1 MKEQHTLI
9 RGYRDLTQVEIDYMN
24 CCKELG
30 NKLGELIDTLQNQ
43 PDIDK
48 RWLAMSKSSLQVGI
62 MEMVRSI
69 ARPNSF

>member
-9 RGYRDLTQVEIDYMN
+9 KGYRDLTQTEIDYMN
-24 CCKELG
+24 CTKELG

-48 RWLAMSKSSLQVGI
+48 RWLAMGKSSLQVGI
-62 MEMVRSI
+62 MEIVRSI